1 MEKLLDELKEYL
13 KNTPESKVQKD
24 MDELDKYNDGIS
36 IKLNAMN
43 EKMNERVDAFD
54 VSVNSLLSHKK
65 KSESLM
71 KRLRNRCFPTSFKDY
86 KKYLK

>member
-65 KSESLM
+65 SL
-71 KRLRNRCFPTSFKDY
+71 KA
-86 KKYLK
+86 